1 MYRLFAAAWL
11 ALGSSAALA
20 QSLPSFDFERLSLDP
35 AARGS
40 LVVGNGEVAPL
51 YGLRLSLG
59 AHWERDPLVLTD
71 AGVLLGR
78 GIDADDPR
86 GSLVG
91 DRLTLHFGA
100 AATVLSFAEDAASVE
115 LSVRA
120 PLVAWQD
127 GDALPGFDKPSDAGF
142 GRPSVGLKFAF
153 LKQDKGALVSAAFAT
168 DVLIPPG
175 TKDALAGETRA
186 TVVPR
191 LEIGR
196 RFGGF
201 LMAAQAGG
209 IIRPDKVRLASGETI
224 GDEVTAGLALATT
237 GKLRGE
243 LSFLGSSTVS
253 NAESETQRLEIL
265 AGLRYAA
272 FGQGEIFALGG
283 PGFFEAPGTPTWRAV
298 LGLAW
303 SFGREPA
310 PAAAAAQPEPQPDPC
325 APGQAHTP
333 EQCPTNDDD
342 GDGVANAEDG
352 CPTERGLAE
361 LKGCPAK
368 DGDGDGVAD
377 HVDECP
383 AEAGLRELKGC
394 PAKDGDGDGVA
405 DHLDKC
411 PDVPGVAEQ
420 QGCEQ
425 AKAVLSETKIEL
437 KEAVYFD
444 SGKATIKPVSFEL
457 LDDVA
462 AILQRN
468 PQVKKVVIEG
478 HTDSTGAAEVNRRLS
493 QARADAVKAYLVE
506 KGVEAARLE
515 TAGFGPDRPIADNK
529 TRAGRDK
536 NRRVEFNVGEIA
548 KPE

>member
-1 MYRLFAAAWL
+1 MTRMHRLFVAAL
-11 ALGSSAALA
+11 ALWSGAAGA

-40 LVVGNGEVAPL
+40 LVVGNGELAPL

-78 GIDADDPR
+78 GVDADDPR

-127 GDALPGFDKPSDAGF
+127 GDSLPGFDKPSDAGF

-153 LKQDKGALVSAAFAT
+153 LKQDKGAMVSAAFAT

-253 NAESETQRLEIL
+253 DAESETQRLEIL

-377 HVDECP
+377 H
-383 AEAGLRELKGC
+383 
-394 PAKDGDGDGVA
+394 
-405 DHLDKC
+405 LDKC
-411 PDVPGVAEQ
+411 PDVAGVAEQ

-529 TRAGRDK
+529 TKAGRDQ